1 MRILALARESGRW
14 YPARAAIALAI
25 ALLPGAAWAS
35 GPQHAIAM
43 HGEPAYRAD
52 FTHFR
57 YANPNA
63 PKGGRLTQGFAGT
76 FDSINPFVI
85 RGNPFQQ
92 IRGYVV
98 ESLMVRSQD
107 EPFTLYGLI
116 ANTVETDDTRSFV
129 TFTIDPRARFSDGRR
144 VTADDVLFS
153 WSLLREKGRPNHR
166 LYYGKVVKAE
176 KIAPDK
182 VRFDFG
188 GAGDRELP
196 LILALLPVLPKHAT
210 DPDRF
215 DEPSLTMPPGS
226 GPYIVAEVRAGSY
239 VVLKRNAEYWGRDLP
254 ANRGHFNFDEL
265 RFEFYRDT
273 TSWLEAFKRGLYDFR
288 IEDDPGRWA
297 NDYDFPAA
305 RTDGLIRE
313 ALDTKTPKPMLAF
326 VFNTRREIFADR
338 RVREALIELLDF
350 EWMNAK
356 LFHSAY
362 ARTASFFE
370 GSVLSA
376 RGIPANEAERRLLA
390 PFPNSVRKD
399 VLDGTYR
406 PPRSDGSGSDR
417 AHLRRAFALLA
428 EAGWIFRDGALVR
441 KDGGKPFAFEI
452 LVTKR
457 EDERIATIYA
467 TMLKRAGIAASVRMV
482 EGGQFEARRQQYDF
496 DMVPVTWQ
504 QSLSP
509 GNEQYFYF
517 GSASADQTAT
527 RNYMGMKSAAA
538 DAMIDALL
546 RARTLEEL
554 TAAARALDRVLIS
567 GLYVIPLYHLPR
579 QWVARWPHIE
589 RPDTLPNQ
597 GALPEVW
604 WHRRASQ

>member
-1 MRILALARESGRW
+1 MPSLSLMRDIAQRYST
-14 YPARAAIALAI
+14 RAAAVLCMAALCGPAH
-25 ALLPGAAWAS
+25 AA
-35 GPQHAIAM
+35 GPRHAIAM
-43 HGEPAYRAD
+43 HGEPAYGQG
-52 FTHFR
+52 FSHFR
-57 YANPNA
+57 YANPDA
-63 PKGGRLTQGFAGT
+63 PKGGKLTHGIIGT

-92 IRGYVV
+92 LRGYVV
-98 ESLMVRSQD
+98 ESLMTRSQD
-107 EPFTLYGLI
+107 EPFSLYGLI
-116 ANTVETDDTRSFV
+116 ASTIETDDARTFV
-129 TFTIDPRARFSDGRR
+129 TFTIDPRARFSDGKR

-153 WSLLREKGRPNHR
+153 WSLLRDKGRPNHR

-176 KIAPDK
+176 KLAPDK
-182 VRFDFG
+182 VRFEFG
-188 GAGDRELP
+188 AAGDRELP

-210 DPDRF
+210 DPSRF
-215 DEPSLTMPPGS
+215 DEPSLSMAPGT
-226 GPYIVAEVRAGSY
+226 GPYVVTEVRAGNY
-239 VVLKRNAEYWGRDLP
+239 VVLKRNPDYWARDLA

-305 RTDGLIRE
+305 HTNGLIRE
-313 ALDTKTPKPMLAF
+313 ALATKTPKPMLAL
-326 VFNTRREIFADR
+326 VFNTRREVFADR

-356 LFHSAY
+356 LFHAAY
-362 ARTASFFE
+362 ARTGSYFE
-370 GSVLSA
+370 GSILSA
-376 RGIPANEAERRLLA
+376 RGAQASEAERSLLA
-390 PFPNSVRKD
+390 PFINEVRAD
-399 VLDGTYR
+399 VLDGSHQ
-406 PPRSDGSGSDR
+406 PPRSDGSGMDR
-417 AHLRRAFALLA
+417 TRLRHAFALLA
-428 EAGWIFRDGALVR
+428 EAGWIFRNGALVR
-441 KDGGKPFAFEI
+441 KKDGVPFQFEI

-457 EDERIATIYA
+457 EEERVATIYS
-467 TMLKRAGIAASVRMV
+467 TMLRRAGIAASVRMV

-517 GSASADQTAT
+517 GSSSADQSAT

-554 TAAARALDRVLIS
+554 TSAARALDRVLIS
-567 GLYVIPLYHLPR
+567 GLYVIPLYHLPQ

-589 RPDTLPNQ
+589 RPATLPNQ

-604 WHRRASQ
+604 WQKRVTQ